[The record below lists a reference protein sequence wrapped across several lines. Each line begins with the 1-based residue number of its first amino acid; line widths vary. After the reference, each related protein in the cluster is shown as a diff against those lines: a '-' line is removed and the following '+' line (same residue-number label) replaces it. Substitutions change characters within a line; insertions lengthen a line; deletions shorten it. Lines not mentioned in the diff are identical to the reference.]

1 MKKSSV
7 IVAGLLASV
16 FAVGCGAAPE
26 EVCGHI
32 EEIVKKEAG
41 DEAAK
46 AAVDGCDF
54 KWKMRKDTKGIFQ
67 YKELASCV
75 MDASTV
81 EALGKCK

>member
-7 IVAGLLASV
+7 IVAGLLATV
-16 FAVGCGAAPE
+16 FAVGCGASPE

-32 EEIVKKEAG
+32 EEVVKKEHG

-54 KWKMRKDTKGIFQ
+54 KWKMRKDTKGIFK
-67 YKELASCV
+67 YKDLASCV
-75 MDASTV
+75 MDASTT
-81 EALGKCK
+81 EAIGKCK